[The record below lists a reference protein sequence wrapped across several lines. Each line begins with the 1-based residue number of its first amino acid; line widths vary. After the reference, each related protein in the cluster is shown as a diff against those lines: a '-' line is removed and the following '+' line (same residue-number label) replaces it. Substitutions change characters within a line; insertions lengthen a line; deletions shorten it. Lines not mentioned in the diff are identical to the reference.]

1 MIVTGAGGGD
11 PVGQSPAHTP
21 PRVGGGLGVGGVVRP
36 PVHGVHVDHSLD
48 KPEHDLLPEV
58 RLTRLSILFLARA
71 RRQALVTV
79 LKVAS
84 LDMKEVKMCFSL
96 SVQTATALGIILAVF
111 SFVIEVTEV
120 ISSLILT

>member
-1 MIVTGAGGGD
+1 M
-11 PVGQSPAHTP
+11 
-21 PRVGGGLGVGGVVRP
+21 
-36 PVHGVHVDHSLD
+36 
-48 KPEHDLLPEV
+48 

-71 RRQALVTV
+71 RLQALVTV

-84 LDMKEVKMCFSL
+84 LDMKEVKMCFSV

>member
-1 MIVTGAGGGD
+1 M
-11 PVGQSPAHTP
+11 
-21 PRVGGGLGVGGVVRP
+21 
-36 PVHGVHVDHSLD
+36 
-48 KPEHDLLPEV
+48 

-111 SFVIEVTEV
+111 SFVIEVIEV